1 METLKSIGEYDQY
14 FKDLQ
19 KHNHSIGFVPTMG
32 ALHDG
37 HLSLVERAKK
47 ENAKVICSIFVNPTQ
62 FNDPNDFNNYPRD
75 IYTDLECLKT
85 IDCDAV
91 FIPSN
96 DEMYPEENNSVQ
108 NHLIGSSHSV
118 DLGHLATSMEAKYR
132 AGHFDGVVAIVQRL
146 FNIIRPDRSYFGE
159 KDFQQLVVI
168 KTMAKKL
175 NYPTQIIGCPII
187 REEDGIAMS
196 SRNQLLSKNARKD
209 APIIYK
215 TLCTAAEKKTTL
227 EITELKAWIRE
238 QIDAHPSLNTEY
250 VEICNLNT
258 LQPLETW
265 DNNHHSICCL
275 AVFADG
281 IRLIDNMVLFN

>member
-19 KHNHSIGFVPTMG
+19 AQSHSIGFVPTMG
-32 ALHDG
+32 APHDG
-37 HLSLVERAKK
+37 HLSLVKKAKK

-75 IYTDLECLKT
+75 IHTDLECLKT

-96 DEMYPEENNSVQ
+96 DEMYPNENNFAQ
-108 NHLIGSSHSV
+108 NHLLGSNHSV
-118 DLGHLATSMEAKYR
+118 DLGHLASSMEGKYR

-168 KTMAKKL
+168 RTMAEKL

-187 REEDGIAMS
+187 REDDGVAMS
-196 SRNQLLSKNARKD
+196 SRNKLLSKNARKG
-209 APIIYK
+209 APLIYK
-215 TLCTAAEKKTTL
+215 TLCAAVEKKTTL

-238 QIDAHPSLNTEY
+238 QINTQPSLNTEY
-250 VEICNLNT
+250 VEICHLRT
-258 LQPLETW
+258 LIPMDKWEGNQPA
-265 DNNHHSICCL
+265 ICCL